1 MKKPIFILAFLSLIV
16 VAELITRISLVNNIS
31 NGGIKLVDIQ
41 NQTEYYRQQNEIL
54 KVAYLQKA
62 SFTTISGEA
71 KKLGYVPA
79 SSQIDLSAPM
89 PLALR

>member
-1 MKKPIFILAFLSLIV
+1 MKKPIFIIVFLSLIV
-16 VAELITRISLVNNIS
+16 IVELIARISLINNIS

-41 NQTEYYRQQNEIL
+41 NQTGYYRQQNELL

-62 SFTTISGEA
+62 SFTTISQED

-79 SSQIDLSAPM
+79 NSQIDLSAPL